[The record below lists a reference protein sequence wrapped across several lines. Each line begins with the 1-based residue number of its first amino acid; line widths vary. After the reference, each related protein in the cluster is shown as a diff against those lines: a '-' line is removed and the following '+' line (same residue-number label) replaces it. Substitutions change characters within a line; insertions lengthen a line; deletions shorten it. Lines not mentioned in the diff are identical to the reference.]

1 MNGVGTFSEFCDTFT
16 DIKNGKIVFNS
27 IDDVI
32 NLGINSVDD
41 LMKLGVNSVD
51 DLAKLKVSSIDDL
64 AKIGIKNAD
73 DLAKLGID
81 ISHLKNLGIE
91 PKIFEASYV
100 KSIADLKNTDNFREG
115 ALEHILEGE
124 INKRGKAVGF
134 HYEGFPTTKGSIIED
149 TKSIA
154 DDLGIYT
161 GNVEVN
167 GIVKTSNGGKSTFFP
182 ENWTAQEVVDAIN
195 EAFANKEFVQGTR
208 NTFIGELSNGM
219 QIEMYIDNTTN
230 KIISAFPVQ

>member
-1 MNGVGTFSEFCDTFT
+1 
-16 DIKNGKIVFNS
+16 
-27 IDDVI
+27 
-32 NLGINSVDD
+32 
-41 LMKLGVNSVD
+41 MKRGVNSVD

-100 KSIADLKNTDNFREG
+100 KSIVDLKNTDNFREG

-149 TKSIA
+149 TKSIT

-167 GIVKTSNGGKSTFFP
+167 GIVKTSNGGKSTFFL

-208 NTFIGELSNGM
+208 NTYRGKTISRLK
-219 QIEMYIDNTTN
+219 IEMYIDEATN
-230 KIISAFPVQ
+230 KIISAFPKQ